1 MKRCHRFCPALVFP
15 GAFLLALPV
24 LLSLVLPAPVCAQT
38 NEFVPYVSVRQEYS
52 DNIVFSRVNEEEDFI
67 TTGNV
72 GMLYTHRD
80 ARVRALLDA
89 RVSRL
94 AYWDNDQLDSTDG
107 LVRGSWKYQV
117 TERAGA
123 GLAAS
128 YRNDSRRDEDL
139 DVTGVVLTGDRDR
152 FDVSGSADYRFSEI
166 TAGELTVGYTYTE
179 VDGIRQDEEYDTIQ
193 VDFGLTRNL
202 SRTFKNTTGL
212 FNVRYMRYSSEV
224 DSTGPDPL
232 FIDTLSTFYREFD
245 SDVFQVT
252 AGFSRNITE
261 LYTVYMTGGVS
272 YTDTTENRR
281 VVRTGLVNSVTSLP
295 DQDSDSFGG
304 VLAAGVNYTGL
315 YYNVRVG
322 VSHGISGDA
331 GTNGVVERT
340 ALTLGV
346 DRRVSENFSLTLA
359 ASGYLNRNERE
370 TLSDLDQRTLN
381 IQPGFRY
388 RITDT
393 LNLSGAYRYTHVD
406 DRDIDQTRERSLV
419 YLEIRKE
426 FDL

>member
-1 MKRCHRFCPALVFP
+1 MNIRYPLWLIVI
-15 GAFLLALPV
+15 V
-24 LLSLVLPAPVCAQT
+24 LLGVLASPVFGQ
-38 NEFVPYVSVRQEYS
+38 NDKIVPYVSLMQEYS
-52 DNIVFSRVNEEEDFI
+52 DNIVFSRDNEEEDFI
-67 TTGNV
+67 TTGNA
-72 GMLYTHRD
+72 GMVYTHRD
-80 ARVRALLDA
+80 ARMRALVDA

-94 AYWDNDQLDSTDG
+94 MYWDNDQLNSTDG

-152 FDVSGSADYRFSEI
+152 AEVSGSVDYRFSEI
-166 TAGELTVGYTYTE
+166 TAGEFTVGYTTTE
-179 VDGIRQDEEYDTIQ
+179 VDGISQDEDYDTLQ
-193 VDFGLTRNL
+193 MDFALTRNL
-202 SRTFKNTTGL
+202 SRIFKNTTGL
-212 FNVRYMRYSSEV
+212 FNVSYMRYSSEFDTTV
-224 DSTGPDPL
+224 PDPL
-232 FIDTLSTFYREFD
+232 FTTAFYREFD

-272 YTDTTENRR
+272 YTDTTESRR
-281 VVRTGLVNSVTSLP
+281 IVQTGLVNGYTMLP
-295 DQDSDSFGG
+295 DQNDDSFGG
-304 VLAAGVNYTGL
+304 VLAAGVNYDGL
-315 YYNVRVG
+315 YYDVRLG
-322 VSHGISGDA
+322 VSHGVRGDA
-331 GTNGVVERT
+331 GTNGTVERT
-340 ALTLGV
+340 AVNLKV
-346 DRRVSENFSLTLA
+346 DRKVSENFSLTLA
-359 ASGYLNRNERE
+359 ASGYLNRNERQ
-370 TLSDLDQRTLN
+370 TLSDLDQVTLN

-393 LNLSGAYRYTHVD
+393 LDLSGAYRYTQVD
-406 DRDIDQTRERSLV
+406 DRHIDQTRERSLV